1 MLLKLVIENSDTLSE
16 DDIIDEILDLL
27 VAGTE
32 ATQYV
37 SSHCIAHFIT
47 DSKSLKRARTEFE

>member
-1 MLLKLVIENSDTLSE
+1 MIENSDTLSE

-47 DSKSLKRARTEFE
+47 DSKSL